1 MEVAENKKIYVLIC
15 KTITLKPLY
24 VGQLC
29 DKSKMRRVPEKAA
42 KHQLK
47 TAQVLTETKLNEQK
61 QTEKKQVLTY
71 CAINFAKFEDLEQ
84 FE

>member
-1 MEVAENKKIYVLIC
+1 VNKFKIVAPKGYERKIDTGILSLEYMEVVENKKIYVLIC

-47 TAQVLTETKLNEQK
+47 TA
-61 QTEKKQVLTY
+61 
-71 CAINFAKFEDLEQ
+71 
-84 FE
+84 